1 MKEFK
6 GIWIPY
12 DVLVDNTLNDKE
24 KIIYSMIIYLS
35 KENECVMSN
44 FEAREEEL
52 AFIDETD
59 KKFMNQDKA
68 NKSKKYKSLNA
79 KTEKIPYSFYEL
91 KNDIIKLLND
101 YIETTDYESYYFY
114 KNSILQV

>member
-1 MKEFK
+1 MNMLET
-6 GIWIPY
+6 I
-12 DVLVDNTLNDKE
+12 
-24 KIIYSMIIYLS
+24 
-35 KENECVMSN
+35 

-59 KKFMNQDKA
+59 KRFMNQDKA

-79 KTEKIPYSFYEL
+79 EIERIPYSLYEL

-114 KNSILQV
+114 KKYYLSGLKDGIKLQEELK